1 MTIYDE
7 MVQNRLEKLPI
18 VDDKNNIIGLA
29 CEKDIRRIKDGHKSN
44 VNSHGKLYVAAAI
57 GCRDD
62 YLERAEELV
71 KYECDCLVV
80 DVANGHNQMT
90 LDAIVELKELFG
102 NKVDIVGGNV
112 ATGEGARKLI
122 EAGADSIRCGIGNGS
137 ICITRIVSGSG
148 VPQLTAL
155 LSVAPVCHEFGIP
168 LISDGG
174 NKNSGNMC
182 KALALGADCV
192 MLGRLLA
199 GTDESPGKPF
209 L

>member
-1 MTIYDE
+1 MIE
-7 MVQNRLEKLPI
+7 SRLEKLPI
-18 VDDKNNIIGLA
+18 VDDQNNIVGLA
-29 CEKDIRRIKDGHKSN
+29 CEKDLKRLKSHHTSN
-44 VNSHGKLYVAAAI
+44 VNKHGRLYVGAAI

-62 YLERAEELV
+62 FLERAEMLV
-71 KYECDCLVV
+71 ENDCDTLVV
-80 DVANGHNQMT
+80 DVANGHNYMT
-90 LDAIVELKELFG
+90 IRAVVELKELFK
-102 NKVDIVGGNV
+102 NRVDIVAGNV

-155 LSVAPVCHEFGIP
+155 QSVSPVCKEHNIP

-199 GTDESPGKPF
+199 GTDESPGRPF